1 MGGGGQ
7 RLCEANW
14 VGATR
19 EGPGDTTN
27 RACRMK
33 VLVVGGAGYIGA
45 HVVRALAVHGQTL
58 IILDDL
64 RASSK

>member
-1 MGGGGQ
+1 
-7 RLCEANW
+7 
-14 VGATR
+14 
-19 EGPGDTTN
+19 
-27 RACRMK
+27 MK
-33 VLVVGGAGYIGA
+33 VLVAGGAGYIGA